1 MKENT
6 ISVILPAY
14 NAEKT
19 IYDAIE
25 SILNQSYGDWELIII
40 NDGCKDRT
48 KEIIFG
54 FDDERIRYFE
64 NDGNKGL
71 IYTLNR
77 ALKLANGG
85 YVARMDADDIS
96 LPNRFEDQLAYLID
110 NNLDLIGCETMHIDE
125 FGSVLLDKANSAYSP
140 NTISKCLRY
149 DNCIAHPTWL
159 GKKEVFTQLGGYRNI
174 HSCEDYDF
182 LLRAKINNFKI
193 GVCNNVLLKYRIVG
207 TGISQSNLL
216 KQNLYMKYLQ
226 NNLSNIDQ
234 INESVLDGYV
244 AQQSQV
250 IDKKK
255 FLKGY
260 ELFNKS
266 IYLLS
271 KKELVPGISIMF
283 KAFISSSMIRWKLK
297 NMLMLRI
304 IRYFC

>member
-1 MKENT
+1 M

-14 NAEKT
+14 NAQDT
-19 IYDAIE
+19 IAEAIQ
-25 SILNQSYGDWELIII
+25 SIIKQTYEDWELIVI
-40 NDGCKDRT
+40 NDGSTDGTKSVIQTFKDN
-48 KEIIFG
+48 
-54 FDDERIRYFE
+54 RIKFYD
-64 NDGNKGL
+64 NLGNKGL
-71 IYTLNR
+71 VFTLNR
-77 ALKLANGG
+77 ALSIARGF
-85 YVARMDADDIS
+85 YIARMDADDIS

>member
-1 MKENT
+1 MM

-14 NAEKT
+14 NAQDT
-19 IYDAIE
+19 IAEAIQ
-25 SILNQSYGDWELIII
+25 SIIKQTYEDWELIVI
-40 NDGCKDRT
+40 NDGSTDGTKSVIQTFKDN
-48 KEIIFG
+48 
-54 FDDERIRYFE
+54 RIKFYD
-64 NDGNKGL
+64 NLGNKGL
-71 IYTLNR
+71 VFTLNR
-77 ALKLANGG
+77 ALSIARGF
-85 YVARMDADDIS
+85 YIARMDADDIS